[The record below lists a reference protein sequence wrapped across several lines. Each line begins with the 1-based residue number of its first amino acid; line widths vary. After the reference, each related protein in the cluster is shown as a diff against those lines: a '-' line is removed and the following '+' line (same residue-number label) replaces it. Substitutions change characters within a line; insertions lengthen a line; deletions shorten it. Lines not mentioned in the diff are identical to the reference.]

1 MKGKVIVVVRG
12 GLVERAYANG
22 DIEVDVVDLDVSDFP
37 DEGEQEAADAKE
49 AEVDELVKLDE
60 WRQVW

>member
-1 MKGKVIVVVRG
+1 MKSKVIVIVRG
-12 GLVERAYANG
+12 GLVERVYANS
-22 DIEVDVVDLDVSDFP
+22 DIEVNVVDLDVSDFP
-37 DEGEQEAADAKE
+37 DEGEQEAADARA